1 MKKRIHYIM
10 KKKLQLRMT
19 FRFIMPTI
27 IFSIFIAFELYITAW
42 PVFKSFI
49 SENEMSL
56 VGSQVLF
63 RLLCFSPPIIF
74 VLGAFI
80 LIFSNRIAGPL
91 YRLEKTLDKF
101 LQGED
106 VDVIRLRENDELKEL
121 ASKINDVILY
131 VKELKGQ
138 KDL

>member
-49 SENEMSL
+49 SENEMDL

-91 YRLEKTLDKF
+91 YRFEKTLDKF

>member
-49 SENEMSL
+49 SENEMDL